1 MTSMPL
7 SKPKRLLGVRTV
19 AHHRSPVQERE
30 IAARLGG
37 KTTPASGALDV
48 KGDVRIKSVARIECK
63 TTANKSFSV
72 TREMVTKI
80 EEAALG
86 AGEVPALVI
95 EFLSQTGTPE
105 SSVAVVPVWVLDA
118 IANPA
123 N

>member
-1 MTSMPL
+1 MPL

-19 AHHRSPVQERE
+19 AHHRSPKQERE
-30 IAARLGG
+30 LAQRLGG
-37 KTTPASGALDV
+37 KTTPASGALDI
-48 KGDVRIKSVARIECK
+48 KGDVRIKSVARLECK

-72 TREMVTKI
+72 TREMVRKI

-105 SSVAVVPVWVLDA
+105 SSVAVVPVWVLDSL
-118 IANPA
+118 ANPA
-123 N
+123 T